1 MKANLLRLCLTKRLK
16 SLGNYEIP
24 PPCGVAQE
32 MVSDNP
38 FAEDVNPFASPESTG
53 QIRTEKLGEYVI
65 VDKRIHGGKV
75 ITLPYLCIRCGEKV
89 DEENELAYRVEKQLS
104 WIHPA
109 TLLLILVA
117 WPIFLLV
124 ALLVRK
130 KCSVTY
136 TVCPECKAK
145 RRWLWLYF
153 ALLLLSAAGMV
164 LLTLVLEN
172 PWPMV
177 GVLGVIIGLA
187 VVLSKINSVLL
198 IAWYSKEIFQLK
210 GAGPIFLE
218 RAKSGQPPEHY
229 YTAVLAEDGRTA

>member
-1 MKANLLRLCLTKRLK
+1 
-16 SLGNYEIP
+16 
-24 PPCGVAQE
+24 

-38 FAEDVNPFASPESTG
+38 FAEQINPFASPESTV
-53 QIRTEKLGEYVI
+53 QTRKEKSGEYVI
-65 VDKRIHGGKV
+65 VAKRIHGGKV

-89 DEENELAYRVEKQLS
+89 SEEKGIAYRMEKKLS

-136 TVCPECKAK
+136 SICPECKAR

-153 ALLLLSAAGMV
+153 ALLLVSVACLIMLAI
-164 LLTLVLEN
+164 TFET
-172 PWPMV
+172 PWPML
-177 GVLGVIIGLA
+177 GVLGAVIGLA

-210 GAGPIFLE
+210 GAGPAFLE
-218 RAKSGQPPEHY
+218 RAQSVQSQEPY